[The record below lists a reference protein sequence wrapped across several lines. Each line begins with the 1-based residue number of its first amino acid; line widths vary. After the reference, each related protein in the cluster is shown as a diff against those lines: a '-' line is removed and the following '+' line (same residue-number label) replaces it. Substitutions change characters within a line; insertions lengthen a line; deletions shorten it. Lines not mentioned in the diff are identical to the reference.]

1 MIICVKD
8 LDSYK
13 IIVDESNSSIF
24 FIKVFPEKED
34 RTKQVKKIVMP
45 DGYTFVWLS
54 FSSFWSEITIQA
66 PKSITT
72 VEDFLATDGTIEI
85 SFE

>member
-1 MIICVKD
+1 MKICVEG

-13 IIVDESNSSIF
+13 MIVDESIQGIF

-45 DGYTFVWLS
+45 DGYTFFWLS
-54 FSSFWSEITIQA
+54 FSSFRSEITIQA
-66 PKSITT
+66 PESITT
-72 VEDFLATDGTIEI
+72 VADFLATDGTIEI